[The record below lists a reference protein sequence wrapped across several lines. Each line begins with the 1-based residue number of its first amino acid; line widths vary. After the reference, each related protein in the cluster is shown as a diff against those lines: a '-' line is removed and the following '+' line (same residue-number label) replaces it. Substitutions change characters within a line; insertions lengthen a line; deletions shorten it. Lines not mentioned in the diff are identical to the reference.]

1 MDANLNE
8 QISFTPVT
16 ENVGSLVEGVDLA
29 QPMSEETFATLR
41 RELCARA
48 VLIVKNQSM
57 TPAEQIAF
65 SKRFG
70 ALEHHVLSDLCL
82 PDHPEIFVVSNII
95 EDGKK
100 IGAYDGSR
108 IYHID
113 CAYLDKP
120 SMGSVFYCLEHPPVG
135 EGGETLVVNLAAAY
149 DALPEEKK
157 EFLKDRT
164 VVRDYAWHYER
175 HHADRTPLTDEQ
187 KSRTP
192 PIEHPAVV
200 SHPETG
206 KSVLFIDAM
215 YCRRFGDMSEEESR
229 PIFDELIEFADRD
242 EFKYSHVWT
251 PGDVMIWD
259 NRGAVH
265 KRQAFDLENTR
276 RLMHRT
282 TIMGEK
288 PAFKPAF

>member
-1 MDANLNE
+1 MDATLNE

-16 ENVGSLVEGVDLA
+16 EKVGSLVDGINLA
-29 QPMSEETFATLR
+29 EPMSAETFTTLR
-41 RELCARA
+41 RELCERA
-48 VLIVKNQSM
+48 VLVVKNQKM
-57 TPAEQIAF
+57 TPGQQIDF

-70 ALEHHVLSDLCL
+70 ELEHHVLSDLCL

-95 EDGKK
+95 EDGKN

-135 EGGETLVVNLAAAY
+135 EGGETQVVNLAAAY
-149 DALPEEKK
+149 EALPDDKK
-157 EFLKDRT
+157 EFLKDRA
-164 VVRDYAWHYER
+164 VVRDYVWHYER
-175 HHADRTPLTDEQ
+175 NHADRTSLTDAQ
-187 KSRTP
+187 KARTP

-200 SHPETG
+200 THPETG
-206 KSVLFIDAM
+206 KNVLFIDAM
-215 YCRRFGDMSEEESR
+215 YCRRFGDMSEADSK
-229 PIFDELIEFADRD
+229 PIFDELIAFADRE
-242 EFKYSHVWT
+242 EFKYAHVWT

-265 KRQAFDLENTR
+265 KRLAFDLENTR
-276 RLMHRT
+276 RRMHRT
-282 TIMGEK
+282 TIIGEK
-288 PAFKPAF
+288 PAYQPQ